1 MTDRIFVDNV
11 RLSCRVGI
19 TPEERRQP
27 QEVLV
32 DVSLFLSLASAGR
45 SDDVGDAV
53 NYKEVLQRVSLSV
66 SGREFTLL
74 EGLAEGVV
82 SAVLGAFPVE
92 RVVVKVRKAKYSV
105 EPSIGIEVSRDR
117 ESWSSRS

>member
-1 MTDRIFVDNV
+1 MTDRIFVDNL

-32 DVSLFLSLASAGR
+32 DVSIFLSLVRAGR
-45 SDDVGDAV
+45 SDDVRDTV
-53 NYKEVLQRVSLSV
+53 NYKEVVQRVSLYV
-66 SGREFTLL
+66 SGKEFTLL

-82 SAVLGAFPVE
+82 SAVLDAFPVE
-92 RVVVKVRKAKYSV
+92 RVVVKVRKAKYSD
-105 EPSIGIEVSRDR
+105 EPSIGIEVARDR